1 MHDLVIRAATVV
13 DGTGAPPYTADVAV
27 TGGRITEVAR
37 QNGAD
42 RPGRARRTV
51 EADGLL
57 LTPGFVDLHTHYDGQ
72 ATWDPLLGP
81 SCWHGVTT
89 VVMGNCGVGFAPA
102 RPDRREWLIGL
113 MEGVEDIPGT
123 ALSEGISWEWES
135 FPEFL
140 DALERH
146 SHALDIGTQVPHG
159 ALRAYVMGAR
169 GARNEPASPDDI
181 ARMKHLVKE
190 GIEAGAL
197 GFSTSRT
204 LAHKAIDGE
213 PVPGTF
219 AAEDELFG
227 IGEALRE
234 LGRGVYEIAPAGAAG
249 EDVNAPMKEV
259 AWMSRLAEAIDRPV
273 TFALL
278 QIDSVPD
285 LWSELLS
292 ESAKVARLHPQV
304 ACRPFGMLIG
314 LEALH
319 AFADHPSYQE
329 ISTLPRHERV
339 HRMRDPQV
347 KHRILHEIP
356 KDEDMLAALCRGFT
370 DRLYPLNPENPDY
383 EPHPSTSV
391 KAQAER
397 QGRAPLELL
406 YDLMLED
413 DGQAIFLLPILNY
426 ANGNLDP
433 QREMLLHPQAVLGL
447 GDGGAHCGFICDA
460 SMPTTMLS
468 HWARDRSRG
477 ARLPLEHVVKLMSR
491 DTARL
496 YGLHDRGT
504 ISPGM
509 KADLNLIDFER
520 VGNHRPRMVHD
531 LPAGGRRLIQRADG
545 YVATFVGGTQTFSH
559 GEHTGAL
566 PGRLVRGRA

>member
-1 MHDLVIRAATVV
+1 MHDLVIRGGTVV

-27 TGGRITEVAR
+27 TDGRITEVAR

-123 ALSEGISWEWES
+123 ALSEGIAWEWES

-146 SHALDIGTQVPHG
+146 PHVLDIGTQVPHG
-159 ALRAYVMGAR
+159 ALRAYVMGER
-169 GARNEPASPDDI
+169 GARNEPASPDDV
-181 ARMKHLVKE
+181 ARMKQLVKE

-285 LWSELLS
+285 LWRELLR
-292 ESAKVARLHPQV
+292 ESAKVPRLHPQV

-339 HRMRDPQV
+339 HHMRDPQV
-347 KHRILHEIP
+347 KHRILNEVP
-356 KDEDMLAALCRGFT
+356 QEEDMLAALCRGFT

-383 EPHPSTSV
+383 EPHPNTSV

-397 QGRAPLELL
+397 QSREPLDLL
-406 YDLMLED
+406 YDLMMED

-426 ANGNLDP
+426 ANGDLDP

-520 VGNHRPRMVHD
+520 VGNYRPRMVHD

-545 YVATFVGGTQTFSH
+545 YVATFVGGIQTFSH
-559 GEHTGAL
+559 GEHTGVL
-566 PGRLVRGRA
+566 PGRLIRGGA

>member
-1 MHDLVIRAATVV
+1 MHDLVIRGATVV

-27 TGGRITEVAR
+27 TGGRVTEVAR
-37 QNGAD
+37 RNGAD

-57 LTPGFVDLHTHYDGQ
+57 LTPGFIDLHTHYDGQ

-81 SCWHGVTT
+81 SCWHGVTS
-89 VVMGNCGVGFAPA
+89 VVMGNCGVGFAPV

-123 ALSEGISWEWES
+123 ALSEGIAWEWES

-140 DALERH
+140 DALERRPH
-146 SHALDIGTQVPHG
+146 VLDLGTQVPHG
-159 ALRAYVMGAR
+159 ALRAYVMGER
-169 GARNEPASPDDI
+169 GARNEPATPEDV
-181 ARMKHLVKE
+181 AAMKRLVKE

-204 LAHKAIDGE
+204 LAHTAIDGE

-249 EDVNAPMKEV
+249 EDVNAPMSEV

-278 QIDSVPD
+278 QIDSVPE
-285 LWSELLS
+285 LWRELLS
-292 ESAKVARLHPQV
+292 ESAKVTRLHPQV

-319 AFADHPSYQE
+319 AFADRPSYQAVAM
-329 ISTLPRHERV
+329 LPLRERV
-339 HRMRDPQV
+339 HRLRDPQL
-347 KHRILHEIP
+347 KQRILHEVP
-356 KDEDMLAALCRGFT
+356 EEEDLLAALCRGFT
-370 DRLYPLNPENPDY
+370 ERLYPLDRDNPDY
-383 EPHPSTSV
+383 EPHPDTSV

-397 QGRAPLELL
+397 RGREPLDLL

-426 ANGNLDP
+426 ANSDLEA

-496 YGLHDRGT
+496 YGLHDRGV
-504 ISPGM
+504 IAPGLR
-509 KADLNLIDFER
+509 ADLNLIDFDR
-520 VGNHRPRMVHD
+520 VGNQRPRMVHD

-545 YVATFVGGTQTFSH
+545 YVATFVSGVQTFSD

-566 PGRLVRGRA
+566 PGRLIRGGA